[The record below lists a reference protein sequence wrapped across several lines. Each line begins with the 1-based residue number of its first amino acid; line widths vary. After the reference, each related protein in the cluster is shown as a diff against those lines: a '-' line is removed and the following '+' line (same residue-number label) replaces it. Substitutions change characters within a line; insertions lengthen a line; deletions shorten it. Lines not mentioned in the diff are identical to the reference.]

1 MFVPQVCV
9 NVTNAITVIV
19 ILFIF
24 IFPALMMI
32 ITMTMIIVMIMII
45 NMINI
50 IIRERLGWLK
60 EWVDIIELWSPE

>member
-9 NVTNAITVIV
+9 NVTNAIAVIV
-19 ILFIF
+19 ILF

-32 ITMTMIIVMIMII
+32 IVMMMII

>member
-1 MFVPQVCV
+1 MFVPQVCA

-24 IFPALMMI
+24 IFPALMM
-32 ITMTMIIVMIMII
+32 MIIMMVII